1 MMSRK
6 VFAIHPGSMLKDEME
21 ERGISMN
28 ALARAIRV
36 PPNRVSAIVNGR
48 RGITADT
55 AFRLGRFF
63 GTSPQMWV
71 NLQTAY
77 DLAQVDAAKITREV
91 LAL

>member
-1 MMSRK
+1 MSRK